1 MMKNS
6 ESYKDMMKTDEIPE
20 NYENDRR
27 IMKIMKMNDNDY
39 EES

>member
-1 MMKNS
+1 MKNS

-27 IMKIMKMNDNDY
+27 SMKNNENDGQ
-39 EES
+39 